1 MNNTSFK
8 PSTKKVDSFPSNSLA
23 EKKKKTLL
31 QLALDPSDTTL
42 EETSQA
48 TSFIPYT

>member
-8 PSTKKVDSFPSNSLA
+8 PSTKKANSFPSNPPA
-23 EKKKKTLL
+23 KKTLL
-31 QLALDPSDTTL
+31 RLAIDPSYTLL